1 MGVVGKMNKS
11 SEDSDKKELITTK
24 GNENLFIRIK
34 SYLSK
39 IIGKTSINNNE
50 KNLEIAKAEAII
62 NELSMNK
69 EYDVYSMPAF
79 RQLVSNEVSNDS
91 KGIIHCLDIND
102 LYHANKRKSRE
113 LVDKDIKKLIDNV
126 KEIIHEH
133 NKDGNSYITKRRRRN
148 NYISKRY

>member
-1 MGVVGKMNKS
+1 MNKS

-39 IIGKTSINNNE
+39 IIEKANINNNE

-62 NELSMNK
+62 NELSVNK

-79 RQLVSNEVSNDS
+79 RQLASNEISNVSR
-91 KGIIHCLDIND
+91 GIIHSLDIND
-102 LYHANKRKSRE
+102 LYNANKKKARG
-113 LVDKDIKKLIDNV
+113 LVDKDIKKIINNV
-126 KEIIHEH
+126 KEIIYEY

-148 NYISKRY
+148 NYISKRD